1 MKRFLIALILLTLTL
16 SLASC
21 GSGVQSERDRLLA
34 LSDDELYERIYFH
47 NLIGMDGPE
56 DSDASEEQRL
66 VYVLMEFESEVANG
80 GLCQFFVNSSSEC
93 APYVS
98 DALEKVGAVNI
109 QKRYDD
115 FLAENGID
123 VNDLSSFKTDVL
135 FIEQAERYDFDSFD
149 DRFYSDDDI
158 QGLIVSY
165 IREHIDAFVK

>member
-34 LSDDELYERIYFH
+34 LTDDELYERIFFQ

-56 DSDASEEQRL
+56 DSDASEEQKL
-66 VYVLMEFESEVANG
+66 IYVLMEFEMEVANG
-80 GLCQFFVNSSSEC
+80 GLCQFFVNSSSQC

-98 DALEKVGAVNI
+98 DALEKIGAVNI

-123 VNDLSSFKTDVL
+123 VHDLSSFKTDVE